1 MNLECAGKAKR
12 RRRFGSHFTT
22 KTQRHQALEVFVL
35 FSSCL
40 CVFVVK
46 RVAVCF
52 RPHLSWSGIAK
63 SGIRKSRLPSSP
75 QNN

>member
-35 FSSCL
+35 SL
-40 CVFVVK
+40 RAFVVK

>member
-1 MNLECAGKAKR
+1 MNLECPGKAKR

-35 FSSCL
+35 SL
-40 CVFVVK
+40 RDFVSLWLSGLPSASVPI
-46 RVAVCF
+46 F
-52 RPHLSWSGIAK
+52 SWSGIAK

-75 QNN
+75 QN